1 MTLKNDN
8 ASKIRVGLFFGGK
21 SVEHEVSVVSALQAY
36 NAFDSGKYDVKTVYI
51 TKDGKMYTGGK
62 TNDISAYKDIEDVV
76 KSAQRVNL
84 VNDNDRF
91 YLVRYPSKTFGS
103 DVVCEIDVAF
113 PVVHGTNV
121 EDGTLQ
127 GYFKTAGIPFVGC
140 DVCASALGMDKAA
153 TKAVLKMNGIPVLDC
168 VCVNVKEY
176 FENKEKIIEKI
187 EEKTKYPLIVKPV
200 NLGSSVG
207 VKKVRENGEIRQA
220 LDEAFMFST
229 VVLCENAV
237 ENLKEINCSVLG
249 DRYEAI
255 PSVCEEPVNDEGIL
269 TYEDKYVSSGSKSGS
284 KTEGA
289 GTKSSGM
296 ANLKRKI
303 PADISKELEEKIRNI
318 SVSAFKALGCA
329 GVSRIDYLYDTVND
343 ELYLNEFNTIPG
355 SLAFYLWEA
364 SGVKF
369 DELLDKLVNLA
380 FKRAREEKE
389 IFYSFETNILK
400 GIQLP
405 KGTKS

>member
-1 MTLKNDN
+1 
-8 ASKIRVGLFFGGK
+8 
-21 SVEHEVSVVSALQAY
+21 
-36 NAFDSGKYDVKTVYI
+36 
-51 TKDGKMYTGGK
+51 
-62 TNDISAYKDIEDVV
+62 
-76 KSAQRVNL
+76 
-84 VNDNDRF
+84 
-91 YLVRYPSKTFGS
+91 
-103 DVVCEIDVAF
+103 
-113 PVVHGTNV
+113 
-121 EDGTLQ
+121 
-127 GYFKTAGIPFVGC
+127 
-140 DVCASALGMDKAA
+140 
-153 TKAVLKMNGIPVLDC
+153 
-168 VCVNVKEY
+168 
-176 FENKEKIIEKI
+176 
-187 EEKTKYPLIVKPV
+187 
-200 NLGSSVG
+200 
-207 VKKVRENGEIRQA
+207 
-220 LDEAFMFST
+220 MFST

-249 DRYEAI
+249 DRYEAVS
-255 PSVCEEPVNDEGIL
+255 SVCEEPVNDEGIL

-284 KTEGA
+284 KTESGA

-318 SVSAFKALGCA
+318 SVCAFKALGCE

-400 GIQLP
+400 GIELP

>member
-1 MTLKNDN
+1 MKNDN
-8 ASKIRVGLFFGGK
+8 ASKVRVGLFFGGK

-36 NAFDSGKYDVKTVYI
+36 NAFDTGKYDVITVYI

-62 TNDISAYKDIEDVV
+62 TNDISAYKDIDGVV

-84 VNDNDRF
+84 VNDGGRF

-103 DVVCEIDVAF
+103 DVVSEIDVAF

-127 GYFKTAGIPFVGC
+127 GYFKTVGIPFAGC

-153 TKAVLKMNGIPVLDC
+153 TKAVMKMNGIPVLDC
-168 VCVNVKEY
+168 VSVNVREY
-176 FENKEKIIEKI
+176 FDNKDEIIEKI
-187 EEKTKYPLIVKPV
+187 EKNTRFPVIVKPV

-207 VKKVRENGEIRQA
+207 VKKVSEHGELMSA

-229 VVLCENAV
+229 TVLAENAV

-249 DRYEAI
+249 DKYEAVA
-255 PSVCEEPVNDEGIL
+255 SVCEEPVNDEGIL
-269 TYEDKYVSSGSKSGS
+269 TYEDKYVSSGGKSGS
-284 KTEGA
+284 KGA
-289 GTKSSGM
+289 ESSGTKSSGM

-303 PADISKELEEKIRNI
+303 PADISKELEEKVRDY
-318 SVSAFKALGCA
+318 SVKAFKAMGCS
-329 GVSRIDYLYDTVND
+329 GVSRIDYLYDTVNE

-364 SGVKF
+364 TGIKF
-369 DELLDKLVNLA
+369 DELLDRLVKLA
-380 FKRAREEKE
+380 FKREREESG

-400 GIQLP
+400 GIELP
-405 KGTKS
+405 KGTKN